1 MKLIRKTRTEVTK
14 NGNKIRYG
22 IFWCVGCKQEVE
34 KQISHG
40 ERDKSYG
47 CQRYSKERNEKIS
60 VANKDKERK
69 PFTEEHRQKIG
80 LANKGK
86 KKTEEARN
94 KISKATK
101 GKNNPMY
108 GKYGELTPNWNNGS
122 SFEPYSP
129 DFNKPL
135 KQSVLERDNYTC
147 QNPNCEH
154 LSEGLD
160 VHHINYDK
168 KNSNPENLISLC
180 KSCHIKTNFNRQY
193 YTEFYQNIMMNKLME
208 CLL

>member
-1 MKLIRKTRTEVTK
+1 
-14 NGNKIRYG
+14 
-22 IFWCVGCKQEVE
+22 
-34 KQISHG
+34 
-40 ERDKSYG
+40 
-47 CQRYSKERNEKIS
+47 
-60 VANKDKERK
+60 
-69 PFTEEHRQKIG
+69 
-80 LANKGK
+80 
-86 KKTEEARN
+86 
-94 KISKATK
+94 
-101 GKNNPMY
+101 MY
-108 GKYGELTPNWNNGS
+108 GKYGELAPNWNNGS

-135 KQSVLERDNYTC
+135 KQSVLECDNYTC

>member
-1 MKLIRKTRTEVTK
+1 MEIPIEERK
-14 NGNKIRYG
+14 
-22 IFWCVGCKQEVE
+22 
-34 KQISHG
+34 
-40 ERDKSYG
+40 KSKDIK
-47 CQRYSKERNEKIS
+47 SKIS
-60 VANKDKERK
+60 ESKKEKKLKHSDEWKR
-69 PFTEEHRQKIG
+69 EHSLGMLGI
-80 LANKGK
+80 LN
-86 KKTEEARN
+86 
-94 KISKATK
+94 
-101 GKNNPMY
+101 
-108 GKYGELTPNWNNGS
+108 PNWNNGS

-129 DFNKPL
+129 EFNKE
-135 KQSVLERDNYTC
+135 KKTQVLERDNYTC

-193 YTEFYQNIMMNKLME
+193 YTEFYQNIMINRIME